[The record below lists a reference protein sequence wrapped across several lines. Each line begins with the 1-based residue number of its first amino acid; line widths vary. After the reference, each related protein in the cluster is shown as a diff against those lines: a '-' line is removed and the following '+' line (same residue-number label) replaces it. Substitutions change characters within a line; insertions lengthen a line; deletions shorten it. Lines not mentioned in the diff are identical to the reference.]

1 MQPHDN
7 TVSRRKLFLAASA
20 ATVGTVLLP
29 KLGWAAIPERA
40 EAVPLPRLNP
50 GHRIT
55 AFSNGLLLV
64 TGGILGKGPRAR
76 AVTTALI
83 LDPSTG
89 NSYFAAPMNTGR
101 AYHAALALPG
111 DQILVLGG
119 KSPANLSSVEIYDPY
134 TNVWSYRTP
143 LESLSGELEAA
154 LTRGTVFVT
163 SQTGGGTTYNLNLR
177 EIAIQP

>member
-1 MQPHDN
+1 
-7 TVSRRKLFLAASA
+7 
-20 ATVGTVLLP
+20 
-29 KLGWAAIPERA
+29 
-40 EAVPLPRLNP
+40 
-50 GHRIT
+50 
-55 AFSNGLLLV
+55 
-64 TGGILGKGPRAR
+64 
-76 AVTTALI
+76 
-83 LDPSTG
+83 
-89 NSYFAAPMNTGR
+89 MNTGR

-111 DQILVLGG
+111 DQVLVLGG

-177 EIAIQP
+177 EIAIQAIRRRR